1 MRSACTP
8 IPITLVDHLSN
19 DPRPQLQAVFQE
31 VFDDDMLQA
40 TDELNRETLE
50 SWDSLGHIRLISAL
64 EEALG
69 LSFTLEEIEAMTSV
83 PQVLAVL
90 AAKA

>member
-1 MRSACTP
+1 M
-8 IPITLVDHLSN
+8 VDHLSN

>member
-1 MRSACTP
+1 M
-8 IPITLVDHLSN
+8 VDHLSN
-19 DPRPQLQAVFQE
+19 DFRPQLQAVFRE
-31 VFDDDMLQA
+31 VFDDDALQA
-40 TDELNRETLE
+40 SDELNRETLE

-83 PQVLAVL
+83 PQILAVL

>member
-1 MRSACTP
+1 M
-8 IPITLVDHLSN
+8 VDHLSN

-31 VFDDDMLQA
+31 VFDDDTLQA

-83 PQVLAVL
+83 PQILAVL

>member
-1 MRSACTP
+1 M
-8 IPITLVDHLSN
+8 VDHLSN

-83 PQVLAVL
+83 PQILAVL

>member
-1 MRSACTP
+1 M
-8 IPITLVDHLSN
+8 SN
-19 DPRPQLQAVFQE
+19 DPRPQLQAVFRE
-31 VFDDDMLQA
+31 VFDDDTLQA
-40 TDELNRETLE
+40 TDELSRETLE

-83 PQVLAVL
+83 PQILAVL

>member
-1 MRSACTP
+1 M
-8 IPITLVDHLSN
+8 VDHLSN

-50 SWDSLGHIRLISAL
+50 SWDSLGHIRLISAR

-69 LSFTLEEIEAMTSV
+69 LSVTLEEIEAMTSV
-83 PQVLAVL
+83 PQILAVL